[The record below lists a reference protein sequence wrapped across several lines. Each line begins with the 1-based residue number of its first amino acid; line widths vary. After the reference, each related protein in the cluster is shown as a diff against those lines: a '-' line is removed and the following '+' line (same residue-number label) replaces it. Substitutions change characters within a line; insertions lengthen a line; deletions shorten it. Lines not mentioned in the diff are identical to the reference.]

1 MHNASRLALG
11 ITALEAGDV
20 AGFAILSDDRLH
32 QPYRIKKYTALPK
45 LFAAALNSGA
55 TSACLA
61 GSGSSVLAIVDD
73 AKGDDGIA
81 AVIAALDTA
90 AAATGVGGHAEQIEV
105 DQEGV
110 RILRSVGVK

>member
-1 MHNASRLALG
+1 VHNASRLALG
-11 ITALEAGDV
+11 ITALEAGEV
-20 AGFAILSDDRLH
+20 AGFAILSDDRIH

-45 LFAAALNSGA
+45 LFAAALDAGA
-55 TSACLA
+55 SSACLA

-73 AKGDDGIA
+73 ERGDDGIA